1 METHSSAPQRPAIDP
16 LDWLF
21 PPLCSICGE
30 GLAGGRALC
39 GSCSAGMARIVP
51 PFCDVCGESFRGQID
66 GAFDCPNCK
75 EISFHFEFARAAMDR
90 SDEMLELVHRLKYG
104 REIHL
109 ARELGI
115 LACGAF
121 EDRRL
126 RVALEEKWPL
136 VPVPLH
142 WRRQR
147 DRQFNQADEIA
158 MVVGRETG
166 LPVVRRLKRVRRTQ
180 TQTRLSRRQ
189 RMENLKGAFAV
200 RKNLFWKK
208 GNPIGKE
215 ETPGVILVDDVF
227 TTGSTV
233 DECAKV
239 LRKAGAGRVAVLTV
253 MRG

>member
-1 METHSSAPQRPAIDP
+1 
-16 LDWLF
+16 
-21 PPLCSICGE
+21 
-30 GLAGGRALC
+30 
-39 GSCSAGMARIVP
+39 
-51 PFCDVCGESFRGQID
+51 
-66 GAFDCPNCK
+66 
-75 EISFHFEFARAAMDR
+75 MDR
-90 SDEMLELVHRLKYG
+90 SDEALELVHRLKYG
-104 REIHL
+104 KEIHL

-121 EDRRL
+121 QDKRMA
-126 RVALEEKWPL
+126 VALEEKWPL

-147 DRQFNQADEIA
+147 ERQFNQAAEIA
-158 MVVGRETG
+158 KYVSEEMG
-166 LPVVRRLKRVRRTQ
+166 LPMTNRLKRIRRTQ

-189 RMENLKGAFAV
+189 RMENLKGAFAI
-200 RKNLFWKK
+200 RKPWFFDQ

-239 LRKAGAGRVAVLTV
+239 LRKAGAGRVVVLTV